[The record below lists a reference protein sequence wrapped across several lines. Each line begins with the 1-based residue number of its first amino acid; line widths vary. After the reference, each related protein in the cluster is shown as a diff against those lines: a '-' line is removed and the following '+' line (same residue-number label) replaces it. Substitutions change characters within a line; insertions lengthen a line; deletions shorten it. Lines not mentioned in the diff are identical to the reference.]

1 VGFEQAA
8 IPVEKE
14 KEFNELRGAIAR
26 VFAPE
31 RVEKF
36 LATLKGKGVRIRD
49 LDSVLAKRV
58 LESVDAELKRSGT
71 RAQALYEAL
80 TLSDKG
86 QMREFYLGRVEQA
99 PSELRRKFHQV
110 YRDS

>member
-1 VGFEQAA
+1 VGFERAA

-14 KEFNELRGAIAR
+14 KEFAELRGAIEKA
-26 VFAPE
+26 FAAG

-36 LATLKGKGVRIRD
+36 LAALKSKSVRVRD
-49 LDSVLAKRV
+49 FETVLAKRV
-58 LESVDAELKRSGT
+58 LESTSPELKGF
-71 RAQALYEAL
+71 RAQALYQAL

-86 QMREFYLGRVEQA
+86 QMREFYLVQVEQV
-99 PSELRRKFHQV
+99 PGELRHKFHHV

>member
-1 VGFEQAA
+1 MGFERAA

-14 KEFNELRGAIAR
+14 KEFAELRGAIEKL
-26 VFAPE
+26 FAPG

-36 LATLKGKGVRIRD
+36 LAALKSKSVPVRD
-49 LDSVLAKRV
+49 FETVLAKRV
-58 LESVDAELKRSGT
+58 LESAAPDLKGF

-80 TLSDKG
+80 TVSDKG
-86 QMREFYLGRVEQA
+86 QMREFYLVQVEQV
-99 PSELRRKFHQV
+99 PGELRHKFHHV

>member
-14 KEFNELRGAIAR
+14 KEFAELRSAIEA
-26 VFAPE
+26 VFVLA

-36 LATLKGKGVRIRD
+36 FAALKSKSVRIRD
-49 LDSVLAKRV
+49 FESVLAKKI
-58 LESVDAELKRSGT
+58 LESAAPELKQSGFNG
-71 RAQALYEAL
+71 QALYRAL
-80 TLSDKG
+80 TVSDQG
-86 QMREFYLGRVEQA
+86 QMREFYLQRVEQV
-99 PSELRRKFHQV
+99 PSELRHKFHYV

>member
-1 VGFEQAA
+1 MGFERAS

-14 KEFNELRGAIAR
+14 TEFAELRGAIEKA
-26 VFAPE
+26 FTPG

-36 LATLKGKGVRIRD
+36 LAALKSKGVRIRD
-49 LDSVLAKRV
+49 FETVLAKKI
-58 LESVDAELKRSGT
+58 LEGAAPELKGLG
-71 RAQALYEAL
+71 AQALYQAL

-86 QMREFYLGRVEQA
+86 QMREFYLVQVELA
-99 PSELRRKFHQV
+99 PGELRHKFHQV